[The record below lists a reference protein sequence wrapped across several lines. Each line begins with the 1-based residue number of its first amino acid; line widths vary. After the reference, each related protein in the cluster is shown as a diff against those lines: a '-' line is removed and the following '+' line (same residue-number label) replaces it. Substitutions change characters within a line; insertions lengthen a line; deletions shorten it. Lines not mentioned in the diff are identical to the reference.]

1 MEKENS
7 SYKGYIIIVERGKI
21 KILSGDRIL

>member
-7 SYKGYIIIVERGKI
+7 SYKGSIIRVEGGKT
-21 KILSGDRIL
+21 KILPGVKIV